1 METNWIAILVSAL
14 IPLLI
19 GGIWYN
25 PKVMGKV
32 WMASSGITEEQI
44 KSGNMARI
52 FGLTLL
58 FSIMLAVFMSAWVVH
73 QIHINSIL
81 MNEPGFG
88 DPNSEIGLFI
98 SDFMAKYGTNFRT
111 FSHGA
116 VHGVL
121 ATLMFAFP
129 LIAINA
135 QFERRSWK
143 YILVH
148 LGYWLITLVLM
159 GGLIAAWI

>member
-14 IPLLI
+14 IPLI
-19 GGIWYN
+19 VGGIWYN

-32 WMASSGITEEQI
+32 WMESSGMTEEMI
-44 KSGNMARI
+44 KTGNMARI

-58 FSIMLAVFMSAWVVH
+58 FSILLAVFMNVWVVH

-88 DPNSEIGLFI
+88 DPNSEIGLYI
-98 SDFMAKYGTNFRT
+98 SDFMAKYGQNFRT

-116 VHGVL
+116 VHGIL
-121 ATLMFAFP
+121 AALMFAFP
-129 LIAINA
+129 LLAINA

-148 LGYWLITLVLM
+148 LGYWLITLILM
-159 GGLIAAWI
+159 GGLIAAWV